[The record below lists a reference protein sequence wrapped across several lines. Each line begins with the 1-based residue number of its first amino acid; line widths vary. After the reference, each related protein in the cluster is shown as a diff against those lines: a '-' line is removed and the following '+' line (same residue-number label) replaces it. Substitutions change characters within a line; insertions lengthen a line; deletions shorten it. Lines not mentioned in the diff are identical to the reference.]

1 MQDDKSRHLQTRA
14 IKAMAHLGL
23 GGALGKLLSLSSTL
37 ILARLLSPQDYG
49 VMALAMIVISFVGFF
64 NEVGIGAA
72 IVQKTDLTTTEVNGC
87 FAIAVLCSLV
97 LSGLTIL
104 GSGLA
109 ADFFHTPILR
119 AMISILATAFILGSF
134 NTVPMAFLRK
144 ELKFKIIAIIN
155 FLGVL
160 VQSLTS
166 IILAANDYGAW
177 SLVWGF
183 VASSA
188 VQTLCAFWFSSWR
201 PSGGYDLREAAD
213 LVFYGLHVTT
223 SRIFW
228 YLYSNA
234 DKVII
239 SKLLGNRELGIY
251 DMSFGL
257 ASLPSEQISTL
268 VTNVASPLFS
278 KLQHNLQDINHII
291 LKFSRGIA
299 YITYPVLIGMLACS
313 HELIVVLLGEKWLE
327 IQIPFGALCLR
338 GLLKSIDPLLSQVL
352 ISTGHAKKLAAYTA
366 LCSVVMS
373 SAVMIGALTN
383 GLLGIS
389 IMWVIIYPLLTIKLL
404 QDICAITGMSMWTYY
419 KNLVPVILASIV
431 MGLVTLLIRIVGLH
445 FTHIPSLLLSAEII
459 SGILSYAVW
468 MVVANRKSLVEIQ
481 QVLTDIG
488 VPSRYLQRWPFIRSA
503 STP

>member
-1 MQDDKSRHLQTRA
+1 
-14 IKAMAHLGL
+14 
-23 GGALGKLLSLSSTL
+23 
-37 ILARLLSPQDYG
+37 
-49 VMALAMIVISFVGFF
+49 
-64 NEVGIGAA
+64 
-72 IVQKTDLTTTEVNGC
+72 
-87 FAIAVLCSLV
+87 
-97 LSGLTIL
+97 
-104 GSGLA
+104 
-109 ADFFHTPILR
+109 
-119 AMISILATAFILGSF
+119 
-134 NTVPMAFLRK
+134 
-144 ELKFKIIAIIN
+144 
-155 FLGVL
+155 
-160 VQSLTS
+160 
-166 IILAANDYGAW
+166 
-177 SLVWGF
+177 
-183 VASSA
+183 
-188 VQTLCAFWFSSWR
+188 
-201 PSGGYDLREAAD
+201 
-213 LVFYGLHVTT
+213 VTT